1 MAASLRLVLFG
12 LPLSHYPSQFV
23 KYPSDSVKEFPYPQ
37 CHFFELKIPMFPI
50 ATNMFMF
57 LRKSEVQG
65 LRDFLRLLRPL
76 HFEILHY
83 FFVEDF
89 TSAAASGIG
98 ACAATLLL
106 PASD

>member
-1 MAASLRLVLFG
+1 MAASLLLVRFG
-12 LPLSHYPSQFV
+12 LPLSHFPSQFV

-37 CHFFELKIPMFPI
+37 CQFFELKIPMFPI

-65 LRDFLRLLRPL
+65 VWDFLRQLRLP
-76 HFEILHY
+76 HFVLLHY
-83 FFVEDF
+83 LVVEDF